1 METGCGMGRK
11 RKKRNVG
18 RGLLSLLM
26 AGAGAA
32 AALLAFLQ
40 KGALKLLMLRI
51 WKHRRA
57 EHRQERRARKQ
68 GVPAPP
74 RRLLPEKLGVR
85 RAGDPMPP
93 WKNGRYYFNL
103 SCILGMASAVLRI
116 VAAVLDAA
124 QGQERPGR

>member
-1 METGCGMGRK
+1 MRMGRK

-68 GVPAPP
+68 GVPVPAAEAAAGEAGRAQGGRPDAPV
-74 RRLLPEKLGVR
+74 EKR
-85 RAGDPMPP
+85 
-93 WKNGRYYFNL
+93 
-103 SCILGMASAVLRI
+103 AVLF
-116 VAAVLDAA
+116 
-124 QGQERPGR
+124 

>member
-1 METGCGMGRK
+1 MRMGRK

-57 EHRQERRARKQ
+57 EHRQ
-68 GVPAPP
+68 
-74 RRLLPEKLGVR
+74 
-85 RAGDPMPP
+85 
-93 WKNGRYYFNL
+93 
-103 SCILGMASAVLRI
+103 
-116 VAAVLDAA
+116 DA
-124 QGQERPGR
+124 

>member
-1 METGCGMGRK
+1 MGRRNK
-11 RKKRNVG
+11 KARKPGAVRK
-18 RGLLSLLM
+18 LISLLM

-40 KGALKLLMLRI
+40 KGALRLMLLRI

-57 EHRQERRARKQ
+57 ERRKERQARK
-68 GVPAPP
+68 
-74 RRLLPEKLGVR
+74 LLPEKLGVR

-103 SCILGMASAVLRI
+103 SCILGMASAILRI
-116 VAAVLDAA
+116 AAAVLDAA
-124 QGQERPGR
+124 QQQER